1 MDRIHIEKVTI
12 SEINTLQIICRKTFF
27 DTYSDENTAEDM
39 KEYLEKKFNKK
50 QLTKELNN
58 PNSEFY
64 FAKNETKILGYLKLN
79 FDTAQTMLKDKEGI
93 EIERIYVLK
102 EQQGK
107 KIGQLLYNC
116 ALEIS
121 KEKKVNYIWLGV
133 WEKNLNAIGFYKKNG
148 FVEFNKYLFI
158 LGKDEQTDIIMK
170 LNVKK

>member
-12 SEINTLQIICRKTFF
+12 SEINALQFICRKTFF

-64 FAKNETKILGYLKLN
+64 FAKNETETLGYLKLN

-107 KIGQLLYNC
+107 KLDN
-116 ALEIS
+116 
-121 KEKKVNYIWLGV
+121 
-133 WEKNLNAIGFYKKNG
+133 F
-148 FVEFNKYLFI
+148 FI
-158 LGKDEQTDIIMK
+158 I
-170 LNVKK
+170 VH